1 MFSYLDGFD
10 NICAK
15 VTPMEV
21 VTLVNKMFLT
31 FDILSEKHDVY
42 KVKGFL
48 IQSNDMNGEGIPY
61 VTDVHVP
68 YYLSQYKDGDGR
80 YAAACL
86 IFAEIYA

>member
-31 FDILSEKHDVY
+31 FDQLCEKNDVY
-42 KVKGFL
+42 KVR
-48 IQSNDMNGEGIPY
+48 DMICVITQEFRHLFFSEILLPKNRLQEYTVVVIFPQ
-61 VTDVHVP
+61 VKEMT
-68 YYLSQYKDGDGR
+68 GR
-80 YAAACL
+80 FQKNY
-86 IFAEIYA
+86 